1 MKYPELKNE
10 KVDYYDLVEFLDK
23 LYHIFKWDIYE
34 KDTIGNLSRIRY
46 YAIVLVQWMN
56 GHGLNYILDNAI
68 KYNKNYSRQILINNR
83 LISYDNSPEH
93 KNYII
98 GDTLNIIENT
108 ILFSIAN
115 YFLKFSTEYKRLIG
129 SDNIFRNDWY
139 EYVEFGST
147 NELTIFLQRNGLTR
161 DTSEYIKKHK
171 ERYVTK
177 QNNTYKLKQEL
188 LSCGKKSVEDEL
200 KEVLYNVPELFI

>member
-1 MKYPELKNE
+1 
-10 KVDYYDLVEFLDK
+10 
-23 LYHIFKWDIYE
+23 
-34 KDTIGNLSRIRY
+34 
-46 YAIVLVQWMN
+46 MN

-68 KYNKNYSRQILINNR
+68 KYNKNYNRQILINKN

-129 SDNIFRNDWY
+129 GDNIFRNDWY